1 MRETAR
7 PHQQAPAG
15 VRLPPDANVYALF
28 ARQAAARPE
37 QTFLIVPELGAAPF
51 TYRAFHEQVL
61 RAAAAIAR
69 LNLAPGDRVAIVF
82 PNSAEFVLLY
92 FACFALGLVVV
103 PINRDLAAPEI
114 GYIVRDSGARAVY
127 FDRALEQRVNAA
139 LPSGNAA
146 APAPVL
152 VPLSPWPHMEVL
164 ADEAPH
170 ALVSEARSDADAV
183 IIYTSG
189 TTGNPKGVVL
199 SHLALL
205 ADSLALAEWFHFDAG
220 TRALGMLP
228 LFHNNGQVVTLLA
241 PLQAGGSTVLS
252 DSKRSLMAFWGIV
265 AEHGVTWTSVM
276 PSILAIL
283 LSIDRDR
290 TDTTMQ
296 GIVCGGQILSTNLQL
311 EFERRFGVPVF
322 EGYGLTE
329 TTSFASMSPWPAER
343 RTLGSVGS
351 CLPVNEVAALDAEGN
366 AVPAGDEGELCI
378 RGINVAREYLG
389 LEQQNAR
396 SFRQGWFW
404 SGDFGHIDA
413 EGRVW
418 FHGRRDALIIKGGEN
433 IYPAEL
439 ENALYQHGAVA
450 ECAVIGVPDPIF
462 GEDLCAFVQLKGG
475 AQATADELA
484 RFVSD
489 LVADFKKPREIYLLH
504 ELGDLPEIPKGP
516 SKKVLYRALRAY
528 YAKRFPNVE

>member
-1 MRETAR
+1 
-7 PHQQAPAG
+7 
-15 VRLPPDANVYALF
+15 VPPDANVYALL
-28 ARQAAARPE
+28 ARQVAARPD
-37 QTFLIVPELGAAPF
+37 QTFLIVPELATAPF
-51 TYRAFHEQVL
+51 TYRDFHAQVQ
-61 RAAAAIAR
+61 RAAGAMAR
-69 LNLAPGDRVAIVF
+69 LGLAPGDRVAIVF

-92 FACFALGLVVV
+92 FACFSLGLVCV

-114 GYIVRDSGARAVY
+114 GFIVRDSGARAVY
-127 FDRALEQRVNAA
+127 FDKALEQRVTTA
-139 LPSGNAA
+139 LAGLSP
-146 APAPVL
+146 APAAI
-152 VPLSPWPHMEVL
+152 PLSPWPHMEVL
-164 ADEAPH
+164 AESEPRAP
-170 ALVSEARSDADAV
+170 LPQVSYNANADAV

-205 ADSLALAEWFHFDAG
+205 SDSLTLAEWFHFDEG

-252 DSKRSLMAFWGIV
+252 DSKRSLMAFWGLV

-283 LSIDRDR
+283 LSIDRER
-290 TDTTMQ
+290 TDKTMQ
-296 GIVCGGQILSTNLQL
+296 GIVCGGQILSTSLQL

-343 RTLGSVGS
+343 RTIGSVGL
-351 CLPVNEVAALDAEGN
+351 CLPVNDLAALDPDGN
-366 AVPAGDEGELCI
+366 PVATGDEGELCI

-389 LEQQNAR
+389 LTEQNAR
-396 SFRQGWFW
+396 SFRHGWFW
-404 SGDFGHIDA
+404 SGDFGHLDA

-439 ENALYQHGAVA
+439 ENALYKHPAVG

-462 GEDLCAFVQLKGG
+462 GQDLCAFVQLKAG
-475 AQATADELA
+475 ATVTADELMH
-484 RFVSD
+484 FVTP
-489 LVADFKKPREIYLLH
+489 LVADFKKPRELYLLH

-516 SKKVLYRALRAY
+516 SKKVLYRELRAY
-528 YAKRFPNVE
+528 YARRFPSEE